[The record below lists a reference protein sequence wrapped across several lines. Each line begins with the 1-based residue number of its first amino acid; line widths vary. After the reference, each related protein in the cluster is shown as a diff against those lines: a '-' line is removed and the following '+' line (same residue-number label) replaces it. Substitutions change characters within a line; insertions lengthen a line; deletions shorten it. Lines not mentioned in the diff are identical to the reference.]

1 MSRKTRQAKKPTVS
15 RKNEGVR
22 IRLIE
27 AIARGENRTEAA
39 KLAGCSRRQIDRILL
54 EPEVNQA
61 IHERRTAILTEAAC
75 KLSGSAVAAAEAL
88 KGLLSSASEKVKLS
102 AAKGILETC
111 CRFHELMVFD
121 ARLEKIE
128 QALELRAKRGPVA
141 DDPSDMDEMD
151 GH

>member
-1 MSRKTRQAKKPTVS
+1 MSRKTRQAKKPAAS

-39 KLAGCSRRQIDRILL
+39 RLAACSRRTVDRILL
-54 EPEVNQA
+54 EPEVTQA
-61 IHERRTAILTEAAC
+61 IHEHRAQILTEAAC
-75 KLSGSAVAAAEAL
+75 KLSGSAVAAAEKL
-88 KGLLSSASEKVKLS
+88 KSLLTSESDKVKLS

-141 DDPSDMDEMD
+141 DDSDMDEMD